1 MAVTIL
7 EALQNAQINLVT
19 QRIEDA
25 PTIIGIGAVQL
36 NNAIVLLEKG
46 YSPSDEVEP
55 LLGKYGNVEKVPEK
69 KLNVSGA
76 EQKLILDTSIKER
89 SLIVYVI
96 ESSLEDSADIF
107 SEDYKMAL
115 KDEITNHNLCIQEY
129 NEQLKNLKING

>member
-1 MAVTIL
+1 MALTIL
-7 EALQNAQINLVT
+7 EALLNAQHNLVT
-19 QRIEDA
+19 PSGDDR
-25 PTIIGIGAVQL
+25 IGAIQL